1 MQFIELL
8 LKLTP
13 ILLLQ
18 AIPLHLVGWL
28 ALLHTKLNAIFIYHN
43 LEGFYLA
50 LLRSYL
56 QGRSNFKD
64 GILFYNLYQ
73 QFLKATVLFDRK
85 AFYH

>member
-13 ILLLQ
+13 ILLFQ
-18 AIPLHLVGWL
+18 ALPIHLVGRL
-28 ALLHTKLNAIFIYHN
+28 AFLHTKLNAIFIYRN
-43 LEGFYLA
+43 LEGFYQA
-50 LLRSYL
+50 LVRSDL
-56 QGRSNFKD
+56 QGGSNFKD

-73 QFLKATVLFDRK
+73 QLLKATVLFNRK